1 MAKTSKQHD
10 LNHIA
15 AAGSGSDLVQVP
27 MVRDD
32 QSFDGRQA
40 QRLHDMERH
49 LEAEMRR
56 KKRDWEREVQR
67 MREEFLLLYPDDDDP
82 GDWTPSEDSAK
93 SSFVV
98 RRKGS
103 TDVLD
108 VKKMRTLIV
117 DSLETGRKFK
127 VRFNVSGFDP
137 KSIQVSTDGE
147 RIIVRAVKVV
157 TDDHGH
163 ETGRQEFSRKIMKPK
178 DIDHTKFKSYL
189 TSDSVLIVE
198 SPFPGSNHDLRRTIH
213 SPSHSHHGGGGGAGA
228 GGGTAQHASPSRSC
242 SPSNSVGQDGAGTP
256 SREKIGVPIFREE
269 ECGRRRMHLVVEL
282 GTGFSP
288 PEIVVQAIKDNK
300 VMVKAKHEEKTTE
313 RLSKNKYC
321 KEFELGEKIDNYSL
335 TASLEPDGRLIVG
348 ASVKVHGKKAASAA
362 AVSVEEGGSA
372 SGPEDGHGGSK
383 HSSPQHHT
391 VVVKAGDGKGEA

>member
-1 MAKTSKQHD
+1 MSKTPKQHD
-10 LNHIA
+10 LNHI

-40 QRLHDMERH
+40 QRLRDMEKH

-67 MREEFLLLYPDDDDP
+67 MREEFLLLYPDDEDP
-82 GDWTPSEDSAK
+82 SDWTTSEDSGKA
-93 SSFVV
+93 SYVV

-108 VKKMRTLIV
+108 VKKMKTLIV

-147 RIIVRAVKVV
+147 RIIVRAVKVE
-157 TDDHGH
+157 TDDLGH

-178 DIDHTKFKSYL
+178 DVDHTKFKSYL

-213 SPSHSHHGGGGGAGA
+213 SPSHSHHGGGGA

-256 SREKIGVPIFREE
+256 SKEKIGVPIFREE
-269 ECGRRRMHLVVEL
+269 ESGRRRMHLVVEL

-300 VMVKAKHEEKTTE
+300 VMVKAKHEEKTIE

-348 ASVKVHGKKAASAA
+348 ASVKVHGKKAIQA
-362 AVSVEEGGSA
+362 EEGGSA
-372 SGPEDGHGGSK
+372 SGAEDGTGGQGGSK
-383 HSSPQHHT
+383 HSSPQHT